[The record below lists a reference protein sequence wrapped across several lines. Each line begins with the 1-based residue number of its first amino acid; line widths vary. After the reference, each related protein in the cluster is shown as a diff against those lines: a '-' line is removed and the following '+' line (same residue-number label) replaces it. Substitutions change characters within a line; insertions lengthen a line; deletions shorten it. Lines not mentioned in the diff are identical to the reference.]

1 MTMLAKQNA
10 EVYDEITTSGKSLL
24 QLYLEMKDERDQLIV
39 RLATHRMGIKY
50 EPEFGMMD
58 DCYGDCDDRDGM

>member
-1 MTMLAKQNA
+1 MSKLAKQNA

-24 QLYLEMKDERDQLIV
+24 QLYMEVKDERDQLIV

-50 EPEFGMMD
+50 GPEFGMMD
-58 DCYGDCDDRDGM
+58 DCYGDCGDKEGV